1 MTLRCAAFRSH
12 PAVMAEMQKL
22 LNRLI
27 AKHTRSP
34 ADWRPAS
41 RTRVEQANP
50 SRLRANAHRL
60 GCGRP
65 ARAVSIR
72 GRVLEA
78 PCPCADPYHHRR
90 WSCASPRA
98 PGIGSRSR
106 SPLSDCHAA
115 LTRSNTVYGVS
126 RDGSRQTQRGH
137 GIATSGSGMGAALNA
152 TQAMNAYTISDRGT
166 RLSFANED
174 LCARRK
180 RPPTPRSL

>member
-41 RTRVEQANP
+41 TTRVEEANP

-180 RPPTPRSL
+180 RPPTPQSP